1 MKKHLATITILT
13 KDRHMNAVEV
23 QKVLTAH
30 GHLVL
35 ARLGVN
41 PQRSC
46 VKGCQGLITITAE
59 GTVKEINDLTRK
71 LDKLYGIVA
80 KNIIITKY

>member
-13 KDRHMNAVEV
+13 KDRHMNAVEM
-23 QKVLTAH
+23 QKVLTDN
-30 GHLVL
+30 GNLVM

-46 VKGCQGLITITAE
+46 IKGCRGLIVIVTE
-59 GTVKEINDLTRK
+59 GTIKEINDLTKK

>member
-1 MKKHLATITILT
+1 MKKHLATITIIT
-13 KDRHMNAVEV
+13 KDRHMNVGEM
-23 QKVLTAH
+23 QKVLTAN
-30 GHLVL
+30 GNLIM

-46 VKGCQGLITITAE
+46 VKGCRGLVVIAVE
-59 GTVKEINDLTRK
+59 GTIKEINDLTKK